1 MRYIIL
7 TYEPP
12 QDFEFRSG
20 EGRYCAVWRAYI
32 DSMARAGIIE
42 SMYALLADYTAT
54 TVRIRDG
61 KRHLHDGPYADTAEQ
76 VGGYI
81 VIDVANLDRALEWVE
96 KCPAASSG
104 AVEIRPLCVDCVSD
118 CLR

>member
-1 MRYIIL
+1 MERADTAPCGGPIL
-7 TYEPP
+7 IRWPELA
-12 QDFEFRSG
+12 S
-20 EGRYCAVWRAYI
+20 
-32 DSMARAGIIE
+32 SE